1 MTEKC
6 EVRSPIGLKFSIFY
20 FLFFSTMDTKFQ
32 TSFIP
37 KKSLNEATSH
47 SRPES
52 VGVFLI
58 IGIIIFILG
67 LAAAG
72 GVFAYKKI
80 LIKSIAEM
88 NSRLAQA
95 KNSFEPESIES
106 WNRLNKRI
114 EAAKKLLVAH
124 TVVSPVFELLE
135 NDTLATV
142 KFTSFAYDSRD
153 NGTSFISLA
162 GEAKNFSSIA
172 LQSDILGQEKYI
184 KNPVFSDLNP
194 DQSGNIVFKFS
205 GSLDPNLISYKK
217 NLSSLEVSE
226 NSP

>member
-1 MTEKC
+1 
-6 EVRSPIGLKFSIFY
+6 
-20 FLFFSTMDTKFQ
+20 MDTKFQ

-37 KKSLNEATSH
+37 KKALNETTSH
-47 SRPES
+47 ARPES

-58 IGIIIFILG
+58 IGVIIFILA
-67 LAAAG
+67 LAAAA

-80 LIKSIAEM
+80 LIGSIAAM

-95 KNSFEPESIES
+95 KNSFEPESIET

-114 EAAKKLLVAH
+114 EAAKKLLTTH
-124 TVVSPVFELLE
+124 TVVSPIFELLE

-142 KFTSFAYDSRD
+142 RFNSFTYDLRD
-153 NGTSFISLA
+153 NGTSLIALA

-172 LQSDILGQEKYI
+172 LQSDIFGQEKHI

-194 DQSGNIVFKFS
+194 DQSGNIVFKFGS
-205 GSLDPNLISYKK
+205 SLDPNLVSYKK
-217 NLSSLEVSE
+217 NLVTPEVSL